1 MQIKALSFRKKSNPN
16 KMKTLTPT
24 LFSLIIL
31 LLLTCQLGLSQGVT
45 ISEAGIKEIIR
56 TNAAGFSL
64 NKWRICNEDSSYF
77 HSDTL
82 VAYYNASYDELKG
95 FCHFAEW
102 VFEPNQRF
110 TLNYLEW
117 CREPPLNS
125 TPGHNPYQY
134 KIKTS
139 KEKEVHV
146 CIYYDRKLKSK
157 YQFIEMEACKPSDSG
172 EKGYKIKMVRK

>member
-1 MQIKALSFRKKSNPN
+1 MKIKVLSFRKKSNPN
-16 KMKTLTPT
+16 KMKIAT
-24 LFSLIIL
+24 LFSLITL
-31 LLLTCQLGLSQGVT
+31 LPLTGQLVFSQGTT
-45 ISEAGIKEIIR
+45 ISEARVKEIIH
-56 TNAAGFSL
+56 TNSTDFRL
-64 NKWRICNEDSSYF
+64 NKWQICNDDSSYF

-95 FCHFAEW
+95 FCHFVEW

-125 TPGHNPYQY
+125 TPGHNPYRY